1 MSSKKDTDTLF
12 SKALTLMAEGQF
24 EHALKKFE
32 VAGVKGHGRAALM
45 AGILSVSGFGS
56 VSLEETDHAADAL
69 FWFRRAGELGEAEG
83 QYKYAE
89 MLSQGF
95 GTEEDK
101 GEAWKWASR
110 AAVRHEHPKALYYM
124 WRADTAFHDPMDFE
138 QRSAILAVDFEQRS
152 AMLAKAADQGHSGAQ
167 SVVGLHGRF
176 NWEYTIDS
184 AEQGDEHAA
193 QILMSHWP
201 DMWKEL
207 GRELGGKGPRLGFP
221 KITFADVSAQED
233 LQRRVV
239 YLSDYEPYRDGS
251 NPRFNGAS
259 QRLLDLKRG
268 DPDAIDYFAALL
280 NRKMQEMAT
289 CVDGVDLHPSVLVT
303 MPSHQADAPGEES
316 PIDQVCTL
324 VADSNEHMQDGRHC
338 LYRTETVERQA
349 GGKRRSLQSHY
360 ESLGLRDLG
369 TLRSQVVILLDDVV
383 TTGRSMRAAYY
394 RLKQA
399 KVREVICV
407 ALAGT
412 VRS

>member
-1 MSSKKDTDTLF
+1 MSSKKDTDALF
-12 SKALTLMAEGQF
+12 SKALTLLAEGQF
-24 EHALKKFE
+24 ERALKKFE

-45 AGILSVSGFGS
+45 AGILSLSGFGS
-56 VSLEETDHAADAL
+56 VSLEETDHASDAL
-69 FWFRRAGELGEAEG
+69 FWFRRAGELGEADG

-95 GTEEDK
+95 GVEEDK
-101 GEAWKWASR
+101 EQARKWASR
-110 AAVRHEHPKALYYM
+110 AAVQHEHPKALFYQVLVTGHDSHPAAWDIM
-124 WRADTAFHDPMDFE
+124 LDRIQRA
-138 QRSAILAVDFEQRS
+138 
-152 AMLAKAADQGHSGAQ
+152 AKGGHSRAQ
-167 SVVGLHGRF
+167 LMKSLSGDPATRAYWARQAAVQGESRA
-176 NWEYTIDS
+176 
-184 AEQGDEHAA
+184 AED
-193 QILMSHWP
+193 LMSDIHR
-201 DMWKEL
+201 DLCDLSKEL
-207 GRELGGKGPRLGFP
+207 NRKGRQLGGFRRIVFE
-221 KITFADVSAQED
+221 DVSAQAD
-233 LQRRVV
+233 LEKRAV

-251 NPRFNGAS
+251 NPKFNGAS

-268 DPDAIDYFAALL
+268 DPDAINYFATLL

-303 MPSHQADAPGEES
+303 MPSHQQDASGEES

-360 ESLGLRDLG
+360 ESLGLRDVD

-412 VRS
+412 VSS